1 MKRKSTKRIEV
12 DTLRPEYNRTD
23 LGKGVRGKH
32 YAEFQKGTNLI
43 SLHAD
48 LAKSFPTS
56 ESVNEAL
63 RTLLKVAAD
72 TQRLTKP
79 VSRATRK
86 KLAA

>member
-1 MKRKSTKRIEV
+1 MKKVEI
-12 DTLRPEYNRTD
+12 DTLRPEYTGAD

-72 TQRLTKP
+72 TQRLTKQ
-79 VSRATRK
+79 VGRATRK

>member
-1 MKRKSTKRIEV
+1 MKKADI
-12 DTLRPEYNRTD
+12 DTLRPEYTRAD

-72 TQRLTKP
+72 TQRLTKQ